1 MFGINWME
9 ALILAGTVGVVA
21 TVATYLALRL
31 FVWNQAAAKSL
42 EHIRNHALWT
52 GIIAWVLSSLAG
64 AAQAGIYDPD
74 QVQDNPW
81 STVPWIALMA
91 PAVAVVGVHAI
102 GQASWPAPKSAR
114 RVAVLEYRR
123 IRDYVQP
130 ALGCTVLGVFAVTAA
145 TLPFLFFAPEFI
157 SAKGVV
163 LGETGQ
169 SILTRH
175 GRVPGYVLATALTAA
190 LAILVAGTLLVMRLI
205 ASRRSL
211 EALSPEQNTTL
222 RVIGM
227 NRLLRVS
234 ATVASGLAAIAR
246 NYLSQ
251 PAPGSDTTSWVNWLG
266 IFNGLV
272 LIAMLLWKPPF
283 LDTPTDDAGYN
294 TLSGVKTS
302 TRLDS
307 DDGPAAAKLT
317 DAAVAAVLPAAI
329 VGGALG
335 YALRHWLGPMGVV
348 AMPAL
353 FILLTYAAVEFLLRR
368 NYATPGPPRTKLGVW
383 LPWPMYI
390 SFVVAAVG
398 LALALINAYAVATS
412 GGRNTW
418 DGLPTPKAMYLVP
431 CIVSLVILAAG
442 LVAARFVL
450 VRPGMGNASLSLD
463 RTLRRRSLFRVA
475 RTVTGAWYAILGML
489 LVMVPVAPDPN
500 PLAPHFESGIFGA
513 GCLVFAALVVF
524 YPLRRLGPVD
534 FTPQATAEHPATA
547 TLNK

>member
-1 MFGINWME
+1 ME
-9 ALILAGTVGVVA
+9 ALILAGAVGVVVA
-21 TVATYLALRL
+21 VATYLALRL

-42 EHIRNHALWT
+42 EHIRKHALWT

-74 QVQDNPW
+74 QVQNNPW
-81 STVPWIALMA
+81 STIPWIALVA
-91 PAVAVVGVHAI
+91 PVVAVVGVHAI
-102 GQASWPAPKSAR
+102 GQASWPAPKSAK

-123 IRDYVQP
+123 VLDYVQP

-145 TLPFLFFAPEFI
+145 ALPFLFFAPEFI
-157 SAKGVV
+157 SANGVI

-169 SILTRH
+169 SISTRH
-175 GRVPGYVLATALTAA
+175 GRVPGHVLATALAAA

-234 ATVASGLAAIAR
+234 ATVAAGLAAIAG

-266 IFNGLV
+266 VLNALV
-272 LIAMLLWKPPF
+272 LIAMLLWKTPF
-283 LDTPTDDAGYN
+283 LDTPTDDAGYK
-294 TLSGVKTS
+294 TLLGIKTS
-302 TRLDS
+302 TPLDS

-335 YALRHWLGPMGVV
+335 FALRPWLGAMGVV
-348 AMPAL
+348 GMSVL

-368 NYATPGPPRTKLGVW
+368 NYATPGTPRSTMGVW
-383 LPWPMYI
+383 LPWPLYT
-390 SFVVAAVG
+390 SFVVAALG
-398 LALALINAYAVATS
+398 LLLALVNAHGVAQS
-412 GGRNTW
+412 GAHKSW
-418 DGLPTPKAMYLVP
+418 DGIDTPEAMYLIP
-431 CIVSLVILAAG
+431 GILALLILAAG
-442 LVAARFVL
+442 LAAMRFVL
-450 VRPGMGNASLSLD
+450 LRPGLGNASAALD
-463 RTLRRRSLFRVA
+463 RALRRRSLFRVA
-475 RTVTGAWYAILGML
+475 RTVTGGWYAILGML
-489 LVMVPVAPDPN
+489 LIMVPVAPDPN

-513 GCLVFAALVVF
+513 GCLVIAALVVF
-524 YPLRRLGPVD
+524 YPMRGFSPTD
-534 FTPQATAEHPATA
+534 FMPGTTMSHPGGSSVG
-547 TLNK
+547 K